1 MQRVKRRIF
10 SGAVC
15 EQVVFTV
22 PDRLKNLDKAEP
34 RPRFKTEKP
43 ARLWDVRPRGG
54 GLQVFQSFGRR
65 WPFPEQHLHDAHF
78 PIAGQ
83 PFFAAGISYFL
94 KLSEH
99 RHQSTNQ
106 EQDRVNHVIYNSIM
120 ASLLSAVKVDEQK
133 RNRSNHIEHRKHY
146 AAKRYKNAEGHPQIW
161 LLPESPQ
168 NGRYD
173 DTCRSVGY
181 SQHIA
186 P

>member
-1 MQRVKRRIF
+1 MPTSFPSATKLTAHHSLDIPHLHENKGGPQ
-10 SGAVC
+10 
-15 EQVVFTV
+15 
-22 PDRLKNLDKAEP
+22 LKNRETENKEP
-34 RPRFKTEKP
+34 
-43 ARLWDVRPRGG
+43 
-54 GLQVFQSFGRR
+54 FQSFGRR
-65 WPFPEQHLHDAHF
+65 WPFPEQYLHDAHF

-133 RNRSNHIEHRKHY
+133 RNWSNHIERRKHY
-146 AAKRYKNAEGHPQIW
+146 AAKRCNNTEGHPQIW

-168 NGRYD
+168 NSRYD

-181 SQHIA
+181 AQHIA